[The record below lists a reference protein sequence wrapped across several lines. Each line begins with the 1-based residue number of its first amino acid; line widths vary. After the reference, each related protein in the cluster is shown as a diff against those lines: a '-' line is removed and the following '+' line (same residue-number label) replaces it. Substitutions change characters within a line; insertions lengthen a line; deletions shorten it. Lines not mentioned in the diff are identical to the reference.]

1 MMNDKKH
8 CNKVNEAAEAAKGA
22 PKFKGGKG
30 NTLPL
35 TAFAIVL
42 DGVER
47 DKGGLDEAITA
58 ESVAEMGEHIALK
71 ALKTCYQASGG
82 APFVDFLFRS
92 LVGDLNGAKHDFAT
106 PFSIAYDIAD
116 EAINFLCGYIGK
128 KLSDPIDGET
138 LDKKGNPVSILR
150 ACFRAVNRYIYGEK
164 KRDFKRVYVEN
175 LETGAYIPVPYGWS
189 IDDAESLKTIKKII
203 KDMKLSVQEYKFLK
217 YRLRGYSLD
226 KIAEVMGKKRGTVN
240 VYRQRVIAKAERIG
254 LSPSV

>member
-1 MMNDKKH
+1 MNDKKQ
-8 CNKVNEAAEAAKGA
+8 CNKVSKAAEKASA
-22 PKFKGGKG
+22 PE
-30 NTLPL
+30 
-35 TAFAIVL
+35 VS
-42 DGVER
+42 ES
-47 DKGGLDEAITA
+47 ITA
-58 ESVAEMGEHIALK
+58 ENVIEIGERVAVK

-92 LVGDLNGAKHDFAT
+92 LIGDLNGARHDFMT

-116 EAINFLCGYIGK
+116 EAINFLCGHIGK

-189 IDDAESLKTIKKII
+189 IDDAESLKAVQKIVNE
-203 KDMKLSVQEYKFLK
+203 MHLSAKELTFLK

-226 KIAEVMGKKRGTVN
+226 KIAEVMGAKRGTVN

>member
-1 MMNDKKH
+1 MNDKKQ
-8 CNKVNEAAEAAKGA
+8 CNKVSKAAEKASA
-22 PKFKGGKG
+22 PE
-30 NTLPL
+30 
-35 TAFAIVL
+35 VS
-42 DGVER
+42 ES
-47 DKGGLDEAITA
+47 ITA
-58 ESVAEMGEHIALK
+58 ENVIEIGERVAVK

-92 LVGDLNGAKHDFAT
+92 LIGDLNGAMHDFMT

-116 EAINFLCGYIGK
+116 EAINFLCGHIGK

-189 IDDAESLKTIKKII
+189 IDDAESLKAVQKIVNE
-203 KDMKLSVQEYKFLK
+203 MHLSAKELTFLK

-226 KIAEVMGKKRGTVN
+226 KIAEVMGAKRGTVN

>member
-1 MMNDKKH
+1 MKNDKKQ
-8 CNKVNEAAEAAKGA
+8 CNKVSKAAEKASA
-22 PKFKGGKG
+22 PE
-30 NTLPL
+30 
-35 TAFAIVL
+35 VS
-42 DGVER
+42 ES
-47 DKGGLDEAITA
+47 ITA
-58 ESVAEMGEHIALK
+58 ENVIEIGERVAVK
-71 ALKTCYQASGG
+71 AIKTCYQASGG

-92 LVGDLNGAKHDFAT
+92 LIGDLNGAKHDLMT

-116 EAINFLCGYIGK
+116 EAINFLCGHIGK

-189 IDDAESLKTIKKII
+189 IDDAESLTTVKKIVNE
-203 KDMKLSVQEYKFLK
+203 MHLSSKEFTFLK

-226 KIAEVMGKKRGTVN
+226 KIAEVMGTRRGTVN
-240 VYRQRVIAKAERIG
+240 VYRRRVIAKAERIG

>member
-1 MMNDKKH
+1 MMNDKKQ
-8 CNKVNEAAEAAKGA
+8 CNKVSKAAEKASA
-22 PKFKGGKG
+22 PE
-30 NTLPL
+30 
-35 TAFAIVL
+35 VS
-42 DGVER
+42 ES
-47 DKGGLDEAITA
+47 ITA
-58 ESVAEMGEHIALK
+58 ENVIEIGERVAVK

-92 LVGDLNGAKHDFAT
+92 LIGDLNGARHDFMT

-116 EAINFLCGYIGK
+116 EAINFLCGHIGK

-189 IDDAESLKTIKKII
+189 IDDAESLKAVQKIVNE
-203 KDMKLSVQEYKFLK
+203 MHLSAKELTFLK

-226 KIAEVMGKKRGTVN
+226 KIAEVMGAKRGTVN